1 MLPTDSMKI
10 VFSGSNKRIKAV
22 FYFLIP
28 AGILLIGFLI
38 SQLLFKPDVWSKY
51 LWIPEIGMVL
61 TYAAIFIMCYE
72 RFIELK
78 RRRLAT
84 ETR

>member
-1 MLPTDSMKI
+1 MSCSMKI
-10 VFSGSNKRIKAV
+10 VFSESNQRIKIA

-28 AGILLIGFLI
+28 AGTLLIGFLI
-38 SQLLFKPDVWSKY
+38 SQLLFKPEVWCKY
-51 LWIPEIGMVL
+51 YCIPAIGIVL

-72 RFIELK
+72 MFIELK

-84 ETR
+84 KKR